1 MQNFSIWIFLDKTL
15 VLPGLPK
22 TCILLLIEGGENGA
36 ETITWYNMDDYDM
49 VAGDS
54 LYLLSVHDYS
64 ADPDHQ
70 LVDSEARVALYSS
83 GSPTTMEVPTIEPEE
98 YSRWIHLYLKSQ
110 EVAACSLQVVGDRVP
125 GWSFW
130 CLFLCQT

>member
-1 MQNFSIWIFLDKTL
+1 
-15 VLPGLPK
+15 
-22 TCILLLIEGGENGA
+22 
-36 ETITWYNMDDYDM
+36 MDDYDM